1 MDTYVRKRQLSPD
14 AFAAMSKDRRGQLD
28 VDELALKVERLTDEI
43 KAVTDELTRCKD
55 KSSRQLTYME
65 EENAKIRKTATD
77 IKEKYV
83 KCAKS

>member
-1 MDTYVRKRQLSPD
+1 MEAFPRKRQLSPT
-14 AFAAMSKDRRGQLD
+14 AFAGIAKDRRGHLD
-28 VDELALKVERLTDEI
+28 VDELTLKVERLTDEI
-43 KAVTDELTRCKD
+43 KAVTDELTRCKE

-83 KCAKS
+83 RCITQ